1 MISDNC
7 LKKEV
12 MPMGKS
18 QRNSHLRYE
27 GIHRGEN
34 GLALVPGQ
42 MSGRRAPA
50 LRSVGVYPR
59 QKETVALR
67 LISSKRGQP
76 VVMQVKK
83 VY

>member
-1 MISDNC
+1 
-7 LKKEV
+7 
-12 MPMGKS
+12 MGKS

-50 LRSVGVYPR
+50 LRSVGVYPQQSSVGVYPR
-59 QKETVALR
+59 QKETVSLR
-67 LISSKRGQP
+67 LISSKKGTACNDAG
-76 VVMQVKK
+76 
-83 VY
+83 